1 MSLSQT
7 SVLKVYQ
14 TVIDD
19 VISGVR
25 DAFLD
30 EGVDEQV
37 LQELKQIWTSKVL
50 ANKAIETVPDPQDQQ
65 PPSIVS
71 GTKSVANK
79 ANGTKKAKAAA
90 AAAAASAS
98 TTTLPENGKLV
109 PIASSTSGQAASAGG
124 AAKPVTVKP
133 EPIGNDTTVSGSSS
147 IGTAST
153 ATKIGNSNLP
163 TTNTAV
169 ASKSNTVPA
178 ASTTSTGQQQSTP
191 AAPAAVVASLDP
203 NKLVAIQITLPAQP
217 NGPNNQ
223 QRILTIQVPASA
235 LQENKLQQ
243 VLTST
248 IIASIM
254 PLPPQ
259 IASTVLQQHVN
270 SYLQSNNLNKLPIQK
285 QLDGACDDDDM
296 MEEESSCGSAIASMM
311 VNANVDLTKPNQT
324 TETDIMLDKQRKQLD
339 LQLLNALSSN
349 VPVPCCSS
357 SKLTGG
363 ASRKQRRR
371 PVKHDRKLEPS
382 LDTVEGPLGIRLC
395 SQLDGAVDTSD
406 EEGSDI
412 SDDNIADDDEEDLD
426 KEEEDDL
433 DVEGGAE
440 EEPLNSEDD
449 VTDEDASDL
458 FETDNVVVCQYDKI
472 TRSRNKWKF
481 YLKDGIMHV
490 NGKDFVFQKS
500 NGDAEW

>member
-1 MSLSQT
+1 MMALSQT

-19 VISGVR
+19 VIGGVR

-50 ANKAIETVPDPQDQQ
+50 ANKAVEVGPEAQDQQ
-65 PPSIVS
+65 LPPIL
-71 GTKSVANK
+71 GGAKS

-90 AAAAASAS
+90 AAAAASSSTNQENGKVANSGTAASNNVKSVPIKPEPAESMTGSNRTTTAS
-98 TTTLPENGKLV
+98 TT
-109 PIASSTSGQAASAGG
+109 G
-124 AAKPVTVKP
+124 A
-133 EPIGNDTTVSGSSS
+133 
-147 IGTAST
+147 
-153 ATKIGNSNLP
+153 
-163 TTNTAV
+163 
-169 ASKSNTVPA
+169 
-178 ASTTSTGQQQSTP
+178 QQQSSGAVPST
-191 AAPAAVVASLDP
+191 VVAALDP

-217 NGPNNQ
+217 NVPNSQ
-223 QRILTIQVPASA
+223 PRVLTIQVPASA
-235 LQENKLQQ
+235 LQENQLQQ
-243 VLTST
+243 VLTSP
-248 IIASIM
+248 IISSIM

-259 IASTVLQQHVN
+259 IASSVLQQHVN
-270 SYLQSNNLNKLPIQK
+270 SYLQSSSMNKLI
-285 QLDGACDDDDM
+285 
-296 MEEESSCGSAIASMM
+296 
-311 VNANVDLTKPNQT
+311 
-324 TETDIMLDKQRKQLD
+324 
-339 LQLLNALSSN
+339 
-349 VPVPCCSS
+349 
-357 SKLTGG
+357 
-363 ASRKQRRR
+363 
-371 PVKHDRKLEPS
+371 
-382 LDTVEGPLGIRLC
+382 IRIC
-395 SQLDGAVDTSD
+395 QLDGAVDTSD
-406 EEGSDI
+406 EEASDI
-412 SDDNIADDDEEDLD
+412 SDDNIPDDDDEDLD

-433 DVEGGAE
+433 DAEGGAE